1 MSDVVR
7 IEKWVVREH
16 VDGVPDVDR
25 MYRKVVEQVPVRLA
39 EDEMLL
45 RTRWV
50 SVDPYLQGIALD
62 TPVGD
67 HMGADSIMEV
77 VQAGPAARFA
87 VGDLVQGFGGWRSH
101 VIGNGGSRLWQTGT
115 FPMVFPAYRRLDRAD
130 YDEAMPVTTA
140 LGLLGGPG
148 MTAWG
153 TVEKFLDVRPGQTV
167 LVSGASGAVGSVVGQ
182 LAKHRGA
189 RVIGTTATPAK
200 AGWLEELGFDAVLNY
215 RDGDAPERLAKELA
229 DLAPDGVD
237 RYFDSLG
244 GTLTDAVFGM
254 LAVDSRVAVCW
265 QWGSQVGGEWA
276 GPRLLPMIMFP
287 RTLIRGIFALEWF
300 TEENWSALRR
310 DLGALVRS
318 GDLRYRQTVH
328 RGFDSIPAAYRSLY
342 ADRSASRG
350 KVLVEL

>member
-1 MSDVVR
+1 MR

-16 VDGVPDVDR
+16 LDGVPDVDR
-25 MYRKVVEQVPVRLA
+25 MYRKVVEEVDVRLA

-45 RTRWV
+45 RTRYV

-62 TPVGD
+62 TPIGD

-77 VQAGPAARFA
+77 LEAGPAARFA
-87 VGDLVQGFGGWRSH
+87 VGDLVQGFGGWRTH
-101 VIGNGGSRLWQTGT
+101 VVSDGAPMLWQTGT
-115 FPMVFPAYRRLDRAD
+115 FPMVFPAYRRLDRSD
-130 YDEAMPVTTA
+130 YDERLPVTTA

-153 TVEKFLDVRPGQTV
+153 TVEKFLDVRPGMTV
-167 LVSGASGAVGSVVGQ
+167 VVSGASGAVGSVVGQ

-189 RVIGTTATPAK
+189 RVVGTTATPAK
-200 AGWLEELGFDAVLNY
+200 GDWLRELGFDEVLHY
-215 RDGDAPERLAKELA
+215 RDGDDPERVAKELA
-229 DLAPDGVD
+229 GFAPGGVD

-244 GTLTDAVFGM
+244 GTLTDVVFGM

-287 RTLIRGIFALEWF
+287 RTTIRGVFSLEWF
-300 TEENWSALRR
+300 TEENWAALRR

-328 RGFDSIPAAYRSLY
+328 QGFDGIPAAYRSLY
-342 ADRSASRG
+342 EDRSASRG

>member
-1 MSDVVR
+1 MR
-7 IEKWVVREH
+7 IEKWIVHEH

-25 MYRKVVEQVPVRLA
+25 MYRKVVEEVDVRLA

-45 RTRWV
+45 RTRYV

-67 HMGADSIMEV
+67 PMGADSIMEV
-77 VQAGPAARFA
+77 VEAGPAARFA
-87 VGDLVQGFGGWRSH
+87 VGDLVQGFGGWCSH
-101 VIGNGGSRLWQTGT
+101 VVSNGAPRLWQTGT
-115 FPMVFPAYRRLDRAD
+115 FPMVFPAYRRLDRAH
-130 YDEAMPVTTA
+130 YDEQLPITTA

-153 TVEKFLDVRPGQTV
+153 TVEKFLDVRPGMTV

-189 RVIGTTATPAK
+189 RVIGTTATPSK
-200 AGWLEELGFDAVLNY
+200 VDRLLELGFDEVLHY
-215 RDGDAPERLAKELA
+215 RDGDDPERVAKELVGF
-229 DLAPDGVD
+229 APDGID

-244 GTLTDAVFGM
+244 GGLTDAVFGM

-287 RTLIRGIFALEWF
+287 RTVIRGIFSLEWF

-318 GDLRYRQTVH
+318 GDLRYQQTVH
-328 RGFDSIPAAYRSLY
+328 QGFDSIPAAYRSLY
-342 ADRSASRG
+342 TDRSASRG
-350 KVLVEL
+350 KVLVEV